1 MQTQRQKIVEILK
14 DRGSTTVEELSKELS
29 ITSVTVR
36 HHLDVLRSEGL
47 VADPIVRHRAT
58 SGRPQHAYALTHK
71 ADELFPKNYNGLAAQ
86 LLAEVKARY
95 DAREINV
102 IFEGLTS
109 RLLAEAPQPVSNE
122 SMDQRLDRVIEFLNQ
137 KGYVARWE
145 RKPDGFLVHTRN
157 CPYEGLAG
165 NHPELCNMDMTLIG
179 SLLGRIPER
188 VCHIS
193 AGDESCSYL
202 IREAAAPIIG

>member
-1 MQTQRQKIVEILK
+1 M
-14 DRGSTTVEELSKELS
+14 EELSKELN

-58 SGRPQHAYALTHK
+58 SGRPQHAYTLTHK
-71 ADELFPKNYNGLAAQ
+71 ADELFPKNYSGLAAQ

-102 IFEGLTS
+102 IFEGLTN
-109 RLLAEAPQPVSNE
+109 RLLSEAPQPISGE
-122 SMDQRLDRVIEFLNQ
+122 PIEQRLDQVIEFLNQ

-145 RKPDGFLVHTRN
+145 RQPDGFLVHTRN

-179 SLLGRIPER
+179 SLMGRIPER

-202 IREAAAPIIG
+202 IRETAAPIIG